1 MKKAQLGIKEIVY
14 LALGLLVL
22 LLGFIAYN
30 NSEAIIE
37 TITNFGSETTGGFD
51 DIDLLVLPFLTL
63 LFRRK

>member
-30 NSEAIIE
+30 NSETLIE
-37 TITNFGSETTGGFD
+37 TITNFGSGTTGELD
-51 DIDLLVLPFLTL
+51 DVSLFGLPFLTL
-63 LFRRK
+63 LFRKK